1 LTLQQSSIIN
11 LVERINFNVVPIAL
25 KNFLLSTIKE
35 YSCSKNLLLRIGG
48 KDAGKDLSNI
58 E

>member
-1 LTLQQSSIIN
+1 
-11 LVERINFNVVPIAL
+11 VERINFNVVPIAL